1 MLSVQGAWVVFHR
14 FPAWLVGSSRHCFA
28 YLIKE
33 VLTGELMKAA
43 LVREPPQVAVG
54 GRRQKLQPG
63 ADGPRRAGQA
73 RQGWTLAAQD
83 PSSAPTLT
91 S

>member
-1 MLSVQGAWVVFHR
+1 
-14 FPAWLVGSSRHCFA
+14 
-28 YLIKE
+28 
-33 VLTGELMKAA
+33 MKAA
-43 LVREPPQVAVG
+43 LVREPPQVAAG

-73 RQGWTLAAQD
+73 RQGWTLAAED